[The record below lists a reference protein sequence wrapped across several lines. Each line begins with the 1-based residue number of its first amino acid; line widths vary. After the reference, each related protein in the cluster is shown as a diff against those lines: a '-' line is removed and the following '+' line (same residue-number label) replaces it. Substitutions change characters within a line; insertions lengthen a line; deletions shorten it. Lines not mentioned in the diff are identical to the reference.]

1 MACKKETTQKARQN
15 EYQTNMSQ
23 MKEQV
28 KTSEKQ
34 LSKLEISNLHEK
46 DYRIMIVKIIRN
58 FREKKKKQG

>member
-1 MACKKETTQKARQN
+1 
-15 EYQTNMSQ
+15 MSQ
-23 MKEQV
+23 MKEQD